1 MVLVSVSSGSFL
13 KLQVVQ
19 TPVASTRDQKW
30 YLHPLSHRNPDTI
43 VPSRHIMALM
53 VVLARTQMEP
63 KPSWAVWCSILASCS
78 FLCFTQTSESPPE
91 YLGRFNP
98 LYIIYIYTYIPFA
111 YKTCIAVYV
120 NMYSDIQ
127 SYVRVSIYICTYI
140 YIHVIIYI
148 YIYIY
153 M

>member
-1 MVLVSVSSGSFL
+1 MTCWNWMVLVSVSSGSFP

-63 KPSWAVWCSILASCS
+63 KPSWAVWCSRLASCS

-98 LYIIYIYTYIPFA
+98 L
-111 YKTCIAVYV
+111 
-120 NMYSDIQ
+120 S
-127 SYVRVSIYICTYI
+127 
-140 YIHVIIYI
+140 IYI
-148 YIYIY
+148 YIYNRRKFRSQTSDN
-153 M
+153 MDR